1 MIDKAN
7 DTERQATVYKE
18 KLKKLQL
25 IIDSGKAKPEPTEMG
40 AVKCVCCCR
49 RMGRAGTSNR
59 WRYPRWWTS
68 HTESLLAALKTA
80 LTPETRAS
88 DRRGQRDPH

>member
-1 MIDKAN
+1 MTDKAN

-49 RMGRAGTSNR
+49 RMGRAGTSNLGR
-59 WRYPRWWTS
+59 GFKGIDPAIFSNLKPRSMT
-68 HTESLLAALKTA
+68 KI
-80 LTPETRAS
+80 
-88 DRRGQRDPH
+88 